1 MNTFNDKL
9 FEVVK
14 DVAEVKTELDDI
26 NIGGNGNSSI
36 NGIKNAHMTLNEG
49 NTYVILTEKVVGH
62 TFKGIVSYNS
72 GYDYVDVSLGK
83 DEYDDWRAIGA
94 FAKDPSILRE
104 VDLTFVFVT
113 IDDGQSPDKEYLAL
127 KVYLES
133 YGSSGLNVWCINSTN
148 PDIFELRTDEV
159 TEGSEVNASWVAPY
173 VDKNEFEALETKTV
187 LSGKIAR
194 GSKGSKGP
202 NKNPSFEILASM
214 KNDNT
219 VHQFNMKVGI
229 VDAETTKLLGEIIL
243 NGCTYNMDYVILY
256 SNVHYTADNDCFEFL
271 VGKQGNMIGVV
282 PKFTKD
288 KNMIETWFEGYRF
301 GTISGTLYSEESF
314 EAIDISAVDLT
325 SRLKELETTLQ
336 EKITALEERIT
347 ALEGA

>member
-62 TFKGIVSYNS
+62 TFKGIVYYNS
-72 GYDYVDVSLGK
+72 GYAYIDVTLGQ
-83 DEYDDWRAIGA
+83 DEYDNWRVIGS
-94 FAKDPSILRE
+94 FAKDPSILSE

-113 IDDGQSPDKEYLAL
+113 IDDGQSPGKEYLAL

-173 VDKNEFEALETKTV
+173 VDKNEFKALETKTV

-214 KNDNT
+214 ENDNT
-219 VHQFNMKVGI
+219 VHPFNMKVAI

-256 SNVHYTADNDCFEFL
+256 SNVHYSADNDCFEFL
-271 VGKQGNMIGVV
+271 VGKQDTWIGVV